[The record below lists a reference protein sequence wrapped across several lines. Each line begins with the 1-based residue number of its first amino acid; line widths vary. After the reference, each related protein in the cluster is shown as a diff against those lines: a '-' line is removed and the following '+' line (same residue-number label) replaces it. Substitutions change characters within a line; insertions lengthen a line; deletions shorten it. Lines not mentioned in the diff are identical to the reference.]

1 MKRWKKILLLLAAIL
16 LVAIA
21 CIISWSYGFRQ
32 GIRAGGV
39 TSSMA
44 ELMLGNQHMADQM
57 ANANCESVKQ
67 AINDYLKLIEKYKN
81 IKDGLI
87 TETTY
92 YGDLMLGHIRLAR
105 IDGQLGNSAEKTKH
119 MALAKEACAH
129 RKWPDCSEEKLIWFA
144 KRMEEKNPI
153 ACLSN
158 KK

>member
-44 ELMLGNQHMADQM
+44 ELMLANQHMADQM
-57 ANANCESVKQ
+57 ANANCEGVKE
-67 AINDYLKLIEKYKN
+67 AINDYLKVVEKYKDV
-81 IKDGLI
+81 KEGLI

-105 IDGQLGNSAEKTKH
+105 MEEYLGNGAEAQKH
-119 MALAKEACAH
+119 MAIAKEACA
-129 RKWPDCSEEKLIWFA
+129 RRRWKECSEDKLFSFA
-144 KRMEEKNPI
+144 KRLEETNPI
-153 ACLSN
+153 GCLSS